1 MYNHVF
7 NIDVSPQQNE
17 AVERQSPMVG
27 FSALEKTKHRTV
39 GEEKTKHRL
48 SGFNNVLKR

>member
-39 GEEKTKHRL
+39 GEEKTKT
-48 SGFNNVLKR
+48 